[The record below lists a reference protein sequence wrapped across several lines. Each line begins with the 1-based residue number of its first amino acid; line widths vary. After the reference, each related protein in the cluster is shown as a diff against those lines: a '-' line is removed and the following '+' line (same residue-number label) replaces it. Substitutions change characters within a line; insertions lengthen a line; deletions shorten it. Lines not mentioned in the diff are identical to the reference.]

1 MSVRQTLRAVILM
14 TVALFSPLALSAVVA
29 IAPGPG
35 IAVGSG
41 GITTASSF
49 VGTFSAGSFNSHF
62 TTGIGGTPVT
72 MPATMRMASNAGT
85 FAATAVRGTP
95 GLIGPAVAAWLLM
108 AGIEWLSD
116 QWMKTEDVTVANSG
130 STLVICNGY
139 GQVTAVQCLSRATS
153 SKHNDSL
160 VDTFTQISVS
170 STQVVGYNTYIGGW
184 FNALIT
190 PVCTGGTVWNGSQC
204 AGTQTRPA
212 TDADWANVPQPLPDP
227 AAEELAK
234 KGLPLP
240 LGNPEYN
247 PAHHDVP
254 MGDPYVDPADN
265 IRKRDQARVTPQSDG
280 KTARV
285 DVVKTPVNPDGTP
298 VNDPNGNPVP
308 STPDTNPDPC
318 TINPDRLGCLN
329 ADTPDAPDITEN
341 DKTISITPQGGF
353 GADTATCPADK
364 SYSLR
369 LMGNVALSWE
379 PACQVAS
386 GMRLIVIAMAWVSA
400 ILIAIGI
407 TKRYG

>member
-1 MSVRQTLRAVILM
+1 M

-49 VGTFSAGSFNSHF
+49 VGTFSAGAFGSHF
-62 TTGIGGTPVT
+62 TTPVGGTPVT
-72 MPATMRMASNAGT
+72 MPATMRMAANAGS
-85 FAATAVRGTP
+85 FAATAVRGSP
-95 GLIGPAVAAWLLM
+95 GLIGPAVAAWLIG
-108 AGIEWLSD
+108 AGIEWLID
-116 QWMKTEDVTVANSG
+116 QWVVRDITGTPPSPYPIFTSYYAPGTSKYY
-130 STLVICNGY
+130 STLTDMLADLHDICVRFGNTCSEGAMRYYPPNMYQWTQTTQSASYNIGGY
-139 GQVTAVQCLSRATS
+139 GQGQ
-153 SKHNDSL
+153 
-160 VDTFTQISVS
+160 QIG
-170 STQVVGYNTYIGGW
+170 QACPAGYT
-184 FNALIT
+184 L
-190 PVCTGGTVWNGSQC
+190 NGSSC
-204 AGTQTRPA
+204 SANPKPA
-212 TDADWANVPQPLPDP
+212 TDADWANLPQPLPDP

-234 KGLPLP
+234 KGVPLP
-240 LGNPEYN
+240 LRAPEYN

-254 MGDPYVDPADN
+254 LGDPYVDPSDN
-265 IRKRDQARVTPQSDG
+265 VRKREQARVTPQSDG
-280 KTARV
+280 QTARV
-285 DVVKTPVNPDGTP
+285 DVVKVPVNPDGTP
-298 VNDPNGNPVP
+298 ANDPNGNPEPAQPVEK
-308 STPDTNPDPC
+308 SDPC
-318 TINPDRLGCLN
+318 ELNPSRVGCLE